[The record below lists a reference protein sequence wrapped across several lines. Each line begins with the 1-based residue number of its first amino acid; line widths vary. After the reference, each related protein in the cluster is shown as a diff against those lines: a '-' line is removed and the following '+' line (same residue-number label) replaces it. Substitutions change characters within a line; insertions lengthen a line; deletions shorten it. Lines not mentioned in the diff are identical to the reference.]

1 MKKRAIVKLI
11 RVGKNI
17 EIVHII
23 ARCPNG
29 SVGIYTMDAK
39 GSIFNRNF
47 VGGKSTKNHIA
58 INIHNVLKKCNSSS
72 YRWSSG
78 GMDVFYV
85 G

>member
-1 MKKRAIVKLI
+1 MKKRAIVKII

-29 SVGIYTMDAK
+29 SIGIYTMNTAGK
-39 GSIFNRNF
+39 IYNRNF
-47 VGGKSTKNHIA
+47 MGGKSTKNLVP
-58 INIHNVLKKCNSSS
+58 INIYNVLKKCNSSS

>member
-17 EIVHII
+17 AIVHVI
-23 ARCPNG
+23 ARCPNH
-29 SVGIYTMDAK
+29 SIGIYTMNMA
-39 GSIFNRNF
+39 GEIYNRNF
-47 VGGKSTKNHIA
+47 VGGKITTNKIP
-58 INIHNVLKKCNSSS
+58 INMYNVIKKCNSSS

>member
-29 SVGIYTMDAK
+29 SIGIYTMDTK
-39 GSIFNRNF
+39 GNIFNKNF
-47 VGGKSTKNHIA
+47 ICGKLTKNPIP
-58 INIHNVLKKCNSSS
+58 INIYNVLKKCNASS
-72 YRWSSG
+72 YRYSKNG
-78 GMDVFYV
+78 TDIFYV